1 MELTSNFEKHMN
13 KSNDK
18 RRVPLL
24 FDIKQPPK
32 IDLPKKYLEMIVK
45 ELVSAKL
52 LIGVSG
58 KGGGYV
64 LLRPM
69 KGIFDDAD

>member
-1 MELTSNFEKHMN
+1 MELTSNFEKHIN

-32 IDLPKKYLEMIVK
+32 IDLPKKYFEMIK
-45 ELVSAKL
+45 KYKPEFLND
-52 LIGVSG
+52 INW
-58 KGGGYV
+58 
-64 LLRPM
+64 
-69 KGIFDDAD
+69 I